1 MNIESIPKTLWHSIS
16 ISIMVAT
23 IGFTYITYKAES
35 FSLKYKGIELITQGN
50 EALALNLESQSDLL
64 RKREQELEELQEL
77 YDEKMKELE
86 AANRRIISLTQ
97 RSGAGTINKSEITR
111 VLQEIKSVSVSNDLI
126 KEKQES
132 LRKLSEQQ
140 QQQQLEEQELKI
152 FQQQQLQQ
160 RF

>member
-1 MNIESIPKTLWHSIS
+1 
-16 ISIMVAT
+16 MVAT

-35 FSLKYKGIELITQGN
+35 FSLKYKGIELITQSN
-50 EALALNLESQSDLL
+50 EARALNLETQSELL
-64 RKREQELEELQEL
+64 AQREKELKELQEW
-77 YDEKMKELE
+77 YDEKVKELE
-86 AANRRIISLTQ
+86 AANRRIATLTQ
-97 RSGAGTINKSEITR
+97 RLNTGTVDKSEITK
-111 VLQEIKSVSVSNDLI
+111 VLQEIKSVSTSSDLV

-140 QQQQLEEQELKI
+140 QLQQLQEKELKV

>member
-23 IGFTYITYKAES
+23 FGFTYITYKAES

-50 EALALNLESQSDLL
+50 EALALNLEKQSDLL
-64 RKREQELEELQEL
+64 RQREKELEELQEL
-77 YDEKMKELE
+77 YDEKIKELE
-86 AANRRIISLTQ
+86 AANRRITSLTES
-97 RSGAGTINKSEITR
+97 SGAGAINKSEITR
-111 VLQEIKSVSVSNDLI
+111 VLQEIKSVSGSNDLI

-140 QQQQLEEQELKI
+140 QKQQLEEQELKI
-152 FQQQQLQQ
+152 FQQLQQ